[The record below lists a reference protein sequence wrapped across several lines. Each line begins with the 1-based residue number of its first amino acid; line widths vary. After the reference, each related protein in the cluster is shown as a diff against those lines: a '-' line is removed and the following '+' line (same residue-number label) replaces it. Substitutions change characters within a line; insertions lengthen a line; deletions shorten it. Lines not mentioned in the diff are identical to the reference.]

1 MIRLHN
7 TLTRRLD
14 DFTPLSSDKVTLYT
28 CGPTVYDDLHVGNWA
43 AYVYWDTLVRT
54 LQIDGYTVDL
64 VRSEERRVGKECRSR
79 WSPYH

>member
-14 DFTPLSSDKVTLYT
+14 DFTPLLPDNVALYT

-43 AYVYWDTLVRT
+43 AYIYWDTLVRIMQ
-54 LQIDGYTVDL
+54 L
-64 VRSEERRVGKECRSR
+64 ERKRFL
-79 WSPYH
+79 